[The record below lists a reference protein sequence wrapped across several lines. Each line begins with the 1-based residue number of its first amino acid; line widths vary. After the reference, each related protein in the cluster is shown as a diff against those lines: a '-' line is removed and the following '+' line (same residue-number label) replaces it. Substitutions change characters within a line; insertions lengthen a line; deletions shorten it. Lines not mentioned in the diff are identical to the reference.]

1 MSLNLFI
8 IGPSGSGKSTQ
19 AKLIAQKYNLTHFSM
34 GSLLRDEISKASHI
48 GLDAKVYIDKGIPV
62 PADIVLPLLSD
73 NLNKINNQNFI
84 VDGFPRLI
92 NQGHY
97 ISQYLNN
104 KKSPPTLL
112 IHLVVDF
119 LEIIKRRQ
127 QNPDFQK
134 EDKQRTDNTPQ
145 AIANR
150 QKLLYQ
156 ANIDPILDYFK
167 LQNKLFEVDGN
178 RPIQPIFVDI
188 CQKIDQ
194 LLINKKNN

>member
-19 AKLIAQKYNLTHFSM
+19 AKLIAQKYHLTHFSM
-34 GSLLRDEISKASHI
+34 GSLLRDEISKSSHI

-62 PADIVLPLLSD
+62 PADIILPLLSD
-73 NLNKINNQNFI
+73 ALNKINNQNFI

-97 ISQYLNN
+97 ISQYLNS
-104 KKSPPTLL
+104 KHSPLSLL
-112 IHLVVDF
+112 IHLTCDF
-119 LEIIKRRQ
+119 LEIIRRRQ
-127 QNPDFQK
+127 NNPDFQK
-134 EDKQRTDNTPQ
+134 EDKHRSDNTPQ

-156 ANIDPILDYFK
+156 ANIGPILDFFK
-167 LQNKLFEVDGN
+167 NHNKLFEVDGN
-178 RPIQPIFVDI
+178 RPIEPIFTDI

-194 LLINKKNN
+194 LQINKNF

>member
-1 MSLNLFI
+1 M
-8 IGPSGSGKSTQ
+8 
-19 AKLIAQKYNLTHFSM
+19 
-34 GSLLRDEISKASHI
+34 
-48 GLDAKVYIDKGIPV
+48 
-62 PADIVLPLLSD
+62 
-73 NLNKINNQNFI
+73 
-84 VDGFPRLI
+84 
-92 NQGHY
+92 
-97 ISQYLNN
+97 NN

-178 RPIQPIFVDI
+178 RPIQPIFVNI

-194 LLINKKNN
+194 LLINKKIN

>member
-34 GSLLRDEISKASHI
+34 GNLLRDEISKASHI
-48 GLDAKVYIDKGIPV
+48 GLDAKVYIDKGLPV

-104 KKSPPTLL
+104 KKSPLTLL

-156 ANIDPILDYFK
+156 VNIDPILDYFK
-167 LQNKLFEVDGN
+167 GQNKLFEVDGN
-178 RPIQPIFVDI
+178 RPIQPIFVNI

-194 LLINKKNN
+194 LLINKKIN